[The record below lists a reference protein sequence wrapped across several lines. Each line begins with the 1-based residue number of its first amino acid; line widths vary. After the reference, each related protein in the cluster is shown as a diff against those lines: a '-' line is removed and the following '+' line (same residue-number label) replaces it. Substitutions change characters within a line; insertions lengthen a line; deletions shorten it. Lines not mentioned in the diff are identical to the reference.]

1 MNITGT
7 GIALVTPFN
16 IDGAVDYNSL
26 EKIVNHVIDGGVDY
40 LVALG
45 TTAESATLNFE
56 EQQSVLNAV
65 VKYSNNKVPVV
76 IGIGGNNTSLII
88 EKLNSFSLDGVHAIL
103 SVSPY
108 YNRPSQKGIY
118 EHYKIIAESSPLPLI
133 LYNVPGRT
141 ASNIESST
149 TLKLAEEFDNII
161 GIKEASGNLEQCME
175 IIKNK
180 PDNFSLT
187 SGDDVLALPLTLLG
201 GVGVISVIGQAYPLD
216 FSNMIRNALNQDVL
230 NATKKHYQLLEIIK
244 GIFIDGNP
252 SGIKYLLSELG
263 LCNNQVRLPL
273 VSVNNK
279 TKSIIKQNML

>member
-16 IDGAVDYNSL
+16 IDGTVDYNSL

-56 EQQSVLNAV
+56 EQQSVLNAI

-76 IGIGGNNTSLII
+76 IGIGGNSTSLII

-118 EHYKIIAESSPLPLI
+118 EHYKIIAKSSPLPLI

-149 TLKLAEEFDNII
+149 TLKLAEDFDNII

-216 FSNMIRNALNQDVL
+216 FSNMIRNALKQDVL

-244 GIFIDGNP
+244 GIFNDGNP

-263 LCNNQVRLPL
+263 LCNNQFRLPL

>member
-108 YNRPSQKGIY
+108 YNRPSQKWIY

-141 ASNIESST
+141 ASNIESRT

-180 PDNFSLT
+180 PELKDL
-187 SGDDVLALPLTLLG
+187 
-201 GVGVISVIGQAYPLD
+201 
-216 FSNMIRNALNQDVL
+216 
-230 NATKKHYQLLEIIK
+230 
-244 GIFIDGNP
+244 IDKVKP
-252 SGIKYLLSELG
+252 
-263 LCNNQVRLPL
+263 RL
-273 VSVNNK
+273 
-279 TKSIIKQNML
+279 

>member
-16 IDGAVDYNSL
+16 IDGTVDYNSL

-56 EQQSVLNAV
+56 EQQSVLNAI

-76 IGIGGNNTSLII
+76 IGVGGNNTSLII

-118 EHYKIIAESSPLPLI
+118 EHYKIIAKSSPLPLI

-149 TLKLAEEFDNII
+149 TLKLAEDFDNII

-216 FSNMIRNALNQDVL
+216 FSNMIRNALKQDVL

-244 GIFIDGNP
+244 GIFNDGNP

-263 LCNNQVRLPL
+263 LCNNQFRLPL